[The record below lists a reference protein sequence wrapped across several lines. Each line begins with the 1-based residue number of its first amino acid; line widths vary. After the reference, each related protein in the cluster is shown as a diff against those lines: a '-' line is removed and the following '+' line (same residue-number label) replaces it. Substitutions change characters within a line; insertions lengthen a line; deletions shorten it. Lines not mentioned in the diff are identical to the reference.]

1 MSTANRAPAGDDH
14 NRAPAGDDQLTPILD
29 VERVEDNFFLGIA
42 TPEGRGRSFGG
53 QVIAQALAAAVRTV
67 DADRPP
73 HSLHAYFMRPGDATK
88 PVLYRIERD
97 RDGGSFAT
105 RRVVAIQ
112 HGQPILN
119 MAASFHV
126 EEAGLHHQS
135 DMPDVPGPD
144 GLRNEQELAE
154 AFEDKVPRAYR
165 NFLKMKRPIE
175 VRPCEERPP
184 YFDTGPMERQAVWI
198 RTRTAMP
205 DDTLLHRVALAYAS
219 DLGLLGASLTRHGIS
234 FATRDMMIAS
244 LDHAI
249 WLHGDFRMDEWLL
262 YDMDSTWTGGARGF
276 CRGRIFTREGRLV
289 ANVAQEGLIRQTT
302 PKES

>member
-1 MSTANRAPAGDDH
+1 MSTSDRAPEGE
-14 NRAPAGDDQLTPILD
+14 DQLTPILD

-53 QVIAQALAAAVRTV
+53 QVIAQALASAVRTV
-67 DADRPP
+67 GTDRPP

-126 EEAGLHHQS
+126 EEPGLHHQT
-135 DMPDVPGPD
+135 DMPDVPAPE
-144 GLRNEQELAE
+144 GLLNEQQLAE
-154 AFEDKVPRAYR
+154 TYEDRLPPQYR
-165 NFLKMKRPIE
+165 KFMKAKRPIE
-175 VRPCEERPP
+175 VRPCEKRPP
-184 YFDTGPMERQAVWI
+184 FFETGPLEKQAIWV
-198 RTRTAMP
+198 RARVQMP
-205 DDTLLHRVALAYAS
+205 DDPLLHRVGLAYTS
-219 DLGLLGASLTRHGIS
+219 DMGLLGASLTRHAIS
-234 FATRDMMIAS
+234 FATDNMMIAS

-262 YDMDSTWTGGARGF
+262 YEMDSTWTGGARGF
-276 CRGRIFTREGRLV
+276 CRGRIFTRDGRLV
-289 ANVAQEGLIRQTT
+289 ANVAQEGLIRQVT
-302 PKES
+302 PKKG